1 VLTAEVLLVI
11 GAVFHLGIAIFHML
25 FARIFGWS
33 EGLSSMGFIN
43 RQLMPVMN
51 HCLRF
56 GFLAVA
62 FLSVA
67 FRGELLS
74 SSLGHA
80 VLVLVALFWV
90 WRAVLQVMFFR
101 LKHWV
106 SYAFLVLFAGAA
118 SLYGYVSAIAL

>member
-1 VLTAEVLLVI
+1 MLAAETLLII
-11 GAVFHLGIAIFHML
+11 GAAFHLGIAVFHVF

-33 EGLSSMGFIN
+33 EGLSPLGFIN

-51 HCLRF
+51 HCLTF
-56 GFLAVA
+56 GFMAVA

-80 VLVLVALFWV
+80 VLGLVALFWV
-90 WRAVLQVMFFR
+90 WRAVLQVLFFR

-106 SYAFLVLFAGAA
+106 SYAFLILFAGGAA
-118 SLYGYVSAIAL
+118 VYGYAYAIAL